1 MSEQNDLTPEERR
14 ALEALSRGPEPPP
27 GLEEAVVSR
36 LAQRGFIAPRR
47 RTWITGALA
56 AAAGLALFAAGVAVG
71 TRRASAPAQSPAP
84 AMTRY
89 VLLLYDASGE
99 ETLSAAEMAERVAEY
114 RDWAVGLR
122 KQGSDITGEKLS
134 RESLDLG
141 AAGAAQ
147 RPEPLGGYFVFSA
160 SDPAAALAVARSCPH
175 LKHGGR
181 AELRP
186 IEET

>member
-1 MSEQNDLTPEERR
+1 MSEQNDLTAEESR

-27 GLEEAVVSR
+27 GLEESVVSR

-71 TRRASAPAQSPAP
+71 TRRASAPAPSPAP

-89 VLLLYDASGE
+89 VLLLYDAPGE
-99 ETLSAAEMAERVAEY
+99 ETLSAAEMADRVSEY
-114 RDWAVGLR
+114 RNWAVALR
-122 KQGSDITGEKLS
+122 KQGSDITGEKLA

-141 AAGAAQ
+141 PTGAAPVPQ
-147 RPEPLGGYFVFSA
+147 PLGGYFVFSA
-160 SDPAAALAVARSCPH
+160 KDRDAARAVARSCPH
-175 LKHGGR
+175 VRHGGR